1 MVFNNIDALHSLRSS
16 RNGPWMVTKK
26 KSRKQLR
33 AKKKNRIQSGRLSGL
48 MMSSAPIQLEAQ
60 QPDYEP
66 GGSGLPRC
74 KSKDH
79 GGEDRR
85 NKEVIGAGKRQKIQS
100 ASHRLRCVLGN
111 LPKSTSRGSDSIRP
125 FLSIFNSPSQ
135 QS

>member
-1 MVFNNIDALHSLRSS
+1 
-16 RNGPWMVTKK
+16 MVTKK

-33 AKKKNRIQSGRLSGL
+33 AKKKPHSIRSIKRLDDVFGPNSE
-48 MMSSAPIQLEAQ
+48 LEAQ

-85 NKEVIGAGKRQKIQS
+85 NKEVIGAGKRRKKEKQS